1 MLPPRRFDREKHHC
15 MVNKRAILTAQ
26 EETLYYV
33 FGGRAQEGQNM
44 IPRWLTRS
52 AVSVLAILLFAFT
65 AWEFPVLAILVA
77 VLGGLAGLLF
87 LVTRAR
93 RMPPLLAEEERGKHE
108 RFLRD
113 VPPPG
118 G

>member
-1 MLPPRRFDREKHHC
+1 
-15 MVNKRAILTAQ
+15 
-26 EETLYYV
+26 
-33 FGGRAQEGQNM
+33 M
-44 IPRWLTRS
+44 IPRWLIRS
-52 AVSVLAILLFAFT
+52 VVGVLAILLFALT
-65 AWEFPVLAILVA
+65 AREFPVLAVLVA
-77 VLGGLAGLLF
+77 LLGGLAGLLY

-93 RMPPLLAEEERGKHE
+93 RMPPLLAEEERCKHE